1 MIISSQVSAGI
12 TFLYQPYLVF
22 LLGIALDFFFFNYHH
37 LLSVCSPPLFQFL
50 LVLSLHMYS
59 EFKSLSFMG
68 VSDSQMFLSEKDL
81 HAMELNFLVRP
92 TLEFQDDQDHG
103 LHKKPET
110 LKEEE
115 EGEEEEENKC
125 KISVVPSLEL
135 IKIPSVAEFRDD
147 VEDDDDGFK
156 TPTSL
161 DHKIPV
167 IRPCPPP
174 PRKPKTITLTKRK
187 AARQRIL
194 LDLSNDIE
202 ALFPPAL
209 LVDLSGKTRKSKK
222 IRQEDETIS

>member
-22 LLGIALDFFFFNYHH
+22 LPGIA
-37 LLSVCSPPLFQFL
+37 LFQFL

-103 LHKKPET
+103 LHKKPEA

-115 EGEEEEENKC
+115 EEEEENKC